1 MKRGK
6 RPTRRQ
12 KELLSKKKLDP
23 SNWLVVQDTSEYID
37 IINKTSEKVRRLLK

>member
-12 KELLSKKKLDP
+12 KEFLSKKKLDP
-23 SNWLVVQDTSEYID
+23 GNWLVVQDTVDYMD
-37 IINKTSEKVRRLLK
+37 VINKLSERLRRVLK